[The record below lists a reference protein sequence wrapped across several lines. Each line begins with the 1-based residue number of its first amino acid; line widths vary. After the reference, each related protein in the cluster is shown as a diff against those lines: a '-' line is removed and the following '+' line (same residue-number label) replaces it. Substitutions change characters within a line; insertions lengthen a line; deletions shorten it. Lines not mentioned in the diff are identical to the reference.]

1 MDICVADAER
11 GRGIVEACGAKDYQ
25 FADRG
30 EDLDSLWEARR
41 GCYMAAMTY
50 REVKGDRVYVLDPS
64 YYTLY
69 TPFIYPLYTCERGPC
84 VRRTAMCD
92 DTASYYIVHPV
103 VYTLYT
109 PL

>member
-69 TPFIYPLYTCERGPC
+69 TPFIHPL
-84 VRRTAMCD
+84 
-92 DTASYYIVHPV
+92 
-103 VYTLYT
+103 YTLYT
-109 PL
+109 PVKGDRVYVELRCVTTQHHII